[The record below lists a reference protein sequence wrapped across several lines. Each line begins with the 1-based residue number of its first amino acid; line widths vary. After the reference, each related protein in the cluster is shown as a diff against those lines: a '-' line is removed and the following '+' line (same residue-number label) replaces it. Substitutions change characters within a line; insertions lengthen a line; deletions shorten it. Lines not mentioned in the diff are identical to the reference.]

1 MESTYLTHGWES
13 EYKCVRGF
21 QSCGLC
27 EVQLL
32 FWHLPLP
39 DMSHP
44 LTHEVFLE
52 CIKVTVDPQG
62 PILSKIIFFT
72 PDSRLL
78 LYLNFPPKKLFQK
91 LKTRTSYPQKHKF
104 LK

>member
-52 CIKVTVDPQG
+52 CIKVTLDLKG
-62 PILSKIIFFT
+62 PILFKIIFLHQIQDFM
-72 PDSRLL
+72 
-78 LYLNFPPKKLFQK
+78 LYLNFANKII
-91 LKTRTSYPQKHKF
+91 LKT
-104 LK
+104 